1 MVEKSFEGVLTEYE
15 QTILGIL
22 YSVEQSPKDSE
33 TNEYLLGDNR
43 RIKLNEEGIFTV
55 SKRRLGDQ
63 VKEISSLLKSL
74 LTKKMLIEDN
84 SIYELTEFG
93 RKIGKK
99 VKTKWSGE
107 LYDDLLIRCANSK
120 AYAKFCE
127 SAYGKNL
134 LQFNVID
141 MQHLDL
147 LLEKMKLNADDV
159 VLDLGCGLG
168 KITEYIAQKT
178 GSKITGIDL
187 SPKAIKW
194 AQNNT
199 KTNKKLSL
207 EVMDISELDFPSASF
222 DVIIALDVLYWID
235 DLKPVIRK
243 LKDILKL
250 DGRMG
255 FFYVLFRTKNDPIES
270 LEIEHS
276 KLGKFLEQNN
286 FNYELID
293 ISQRAIE
300 IWKQKIAVGKELRAQ
315 FESEGNLDII
325 DDRLK
330 GGENVIKNFE
340 NQLQKRY
347 FIYVENK

>member
-1 MVEKSFEGVLTEYE
+1 MSEKSIDNKLTENE

-22 YSVEQSPKDSE
+22 FSVKQYPIDSK
-33 TNEYLLGDNR
+33 TNEYLISENR
-43 RIKLNEEGIFTV
+43 RIRLNEEGIRTV
-55 SKRRLGDQ
+55 SNKRLGDQ
-63 VKEISSLLKSL
+63 INKLPSIIKSL
-74 LTKKMLIEDN
+74 LFKKMLIEDN
-84 SIYELTEFG
+84 DLFNLTELG
-93 RKIGKK
+93 IIIGKK
-99 VKTKWSGE
+99 VKTKWSSE
-107 LYDDLLIRCANSK
+107 LYDDLLIRCANSL
-120 AYAKFCE
+120 AYAQFCE
-127 SAYGKNL
+127 RAYGRNL

-141 MQHLDL
+141 MCHLDML
-147 LLEKMKLNADDV
+147 LDKLKLSTDDV

-168 KITEYIAQKT
+168 KITEFIAQT
-178 GSKITGIDL
+178 TSSKIIGID
-187 SPKAIKW
+187 SSQKAIEW

-199 KTNKKLSL
+199 RTNKKLIFD
-207 EVMDISELDFPSASF
+207 VKDINELDYPPASF

-235 DLKPVIRK
+235 DLEPVIRK
-243 LKDILKL
+243 LKDILKP
-250 DGRMG
+250 DSRMA

-270 LEIEHS
+270 LEIKHS

-286 FNYELID
+286 FDYELID
-293 ISQRAIE
+293 ISQRAID
-300 IWKQKIAVGKELRAQ
+300 IWKEKIVVGQELRSQ